1 MRVHPNI
8 SVYLVAFI
16 PFVTMPFAAAQAASS
31 PTTPQS
37 SVPSSSVRTTVTVT
51 WQPNTEPDLAGYKLY
66 VGTSP
71 GVFGAPIV
79 VGKVTSYQV
88 TGLMPGNTYYFAVSA
103 YDANGNE
110 SQPSAVL
117 STSIY

>member
-1 MRVHPNI
+1 
-8 SVYLVAFI
+8 
-16 PFVTMPFAAAQAASS
+16 
-31 PTTPQS
+31 
-37 SVPSSSVRTTVTVT
+37 
-51 WQPNTEPDLAGYKLY
+51 
-66 VGTSP
+66 
-71 GVFGAPIV
+71 VFGAPIV